1 MLFGGEL
8 MPRPNKVRRVCRMP
22 KCSKF
27 ESQSFKNNN
36 RIVLDI
42 EEYEAIRLMDY
53 MGLTQEES
61 SKQMKVSRA
70 TFQALYMDARKKISR
85 FLVEGTGLIISG
97 GNYELCSSKCC
108 QNKNIKK
115 ENCMLLKGDNNMKIA
130 VTYNEGEIFQ
140 HFGHSEKFK
149 LYDVEDGKIVSSE
162 IVDTNGSGHGALAG
176 FLKDKNVNVL
186 ICGGI
191 GGGAKNALASNN
203 IEIYPGARGN
213 ADEQVQS
220 FLSGNLLY
228 NPNTECS
235 HHKHEGEHT
244 CGSHG
249 CGSHD
254 SDHKCSHE

>member
-1 MLFGGEL
+1 
-8 MPRPNKVRRVCRMP
+8 
-22 KCSKF
+22 
-27 ESQSFKNNN
+27 
-36 RIVLDI
+36 
-42 EEYEAIRLMDY
+42 
-53 MGLTQEES
+53 
-61 SKQMKVSRA
+61 
-70 TFQALYMDARKKISR
+70 
-85 FLVEGTGLIISG
+85 
-97 GNYELCSSKCC
+97 
-108 QNKNIKK
+108 
-115 ENCMLLKGDNNMKIA
+115 MKIA

-162 IVDTNGSGHGALAG
+162 VVDTNGSGHGALAG

-220 FLSGNLLY
+220 FLSGNLSY